1 MFKPIGYIQNI
12 ANKKINVKNEYSNL
26 VHTRKRLR
34 SKLPQPNKTYFTQE
48 RQYKSI
54 FKEKVDK
61 ENGKL
66 SYT

>member
-1 MFKPIGYIQNI
+1 MNTVILSTPG
-12 ANKKINVKNEYSNL
+12 KI
-26 VHTRKRLR
+26 LR
-34 SKLPQPNKTYFTQE
+34 SKLPQSNKTYFTQE